1 MSAQRFHP
9 GARIRWRSDARN
21 GTYEIKRLLPDG
33 HARIED
39 ILMETEEAVTVTE
52 MVAALFAGDLQFVL
66 TGRQVKGKHGT
77 DQGVDVVYPTL
88 DDCPEPLTAVARF
101 RLECIEP
108 MLKETRPTR
117 QEVRDRVDDIKAR
130 LREGDDDGAVKRRVS
145 VASLY
150 RWRADYVRSGCD
162 LRSLI
167 PATLKRG
174 GKGIPRVEADVN
186 TALEAVIREKYL
198 VREQVTIDSIR
209 SEVGQRIVEMRPV
222 DTTSDAPRERG
233 PIPSRSTIKRRIE
246 MLDMEEVLR
255 AKRGDAA
262 AKRALTQYGVSDAPT
277 MPLERVE
284 IDHTRSDLIVLDDA
298 DNLPLG
304 RLTLTY
310 CLDVATRYPL
320 GYYLGFEPP
329 SYLAVMECLH
339 HAIWPK
345 RSVRE
350 AYGTEHEWVAYG
362 VPSTLVIDNGREFI
376 GPSLRDACLLLGT
389 TLQRTPVKSP
399 HFKGAAERALGSAN
413 TMLLHTLPG
422 TTFSN
427 TQSRG
432 DYDAEKQACVYL
444 SEIDKI
450 LTLFFVDI
458 YAERYHRGLHG
469 IPARRWERA
478 AQSGFIPR
486 VPSSAEELEL
496 FLGRVDHR
504 TIHHYGI
511 EFENLIYN
519 SPDLVALRTRLRGAR
534 TKIKFHPGNLGRLHV
549 HDAHD
554 NRYIEVP
561 ALDQEYAGGLSLWK
575 HRIIVAA
582 ARAAEGKTDLA
593 ALGRARRKIQQV
605 VDAGRARRRGGTRS
619 RGARWDTGGAPT
631 RNLGAKGTAAGAASA
646 SLPDDTGAAIPA
658 PEAAP
663 FVLPSPASMD
673 ALAAIVDGAAK
684 AGDLEGWGLDET
696 IRLKDLRRP
705 NEIQETKGATHE
717 RS

>member
-1 MSAQRFHP
+1 MSAQSFKI
-9 GARIRWRSDARN
+9 GARFAWQSEEHN
-21 GTYEIKRLLPDG
+21 GTYEIKRLFEG
-33 HARIED
+33 QARIENVLTD
-39 ILMETEEAVTVTE
+39 MEETVTVDE
-52 MVAALFAGDLQFVL
+52 LVKALFGGDLSFII
-66 TGRQVKGKHGT
+66 TGRHVKGAHGT
-77 DQGVDVVYPTL
+77 QSGTGHIYASI
-88 DDCPEPLTAVARF
+88 DDCPSDLVAVAHAK
-101 RLECIEP
+101 LACILPLLTGSERVW
-108 MLKETRPTR
+108 TRA
-117 QEVRDRVDDIKAR
+117 EVIAYAAEINVRPQA
-130 LREGDDDGAVKRRVS
+130 DDDSHPAMRVS
-145 VASLY
+145 AETLY
-150 RWRADYVRSGCD
+150 RWRRQYEQSGRD
-162 LRSLI
+162 LRALI
-167 PATLKRG
+167 PASNQRGGKDMPRLDPEVDDIIGQVLKERYFTRERTTLDAIRQLIATRIREANRGRPKEEAFKVPSRDAIEWRIERLDLKDVLEKRG
-174 GKGIPRVEADVN
+174 GK
-186 TALEAVIREKYL
+186 
-198 VREQVTIDSIR
+198 
-209 SEVGQRIVEMRPV
+209 
-222 DTTSDAPRERG
+222 
-233 PIPSRSTIKRRIE
+233 
-246 MLDMEEVLR
+246 
-255 AKRGDAA
+255 AA

-376 GPSLRDACLLLGT
+376 GSSLRDACLLLGT

-399 HFKGAAERALGSAN
+399 HFKGTIERALGSAN

-432 DYDAEKQACVYL
+432 DYDAEQQACVYL
-444 SEIDKI
+444 SETDKI
-450 LTLFFVDI
+450 LTLFLVDI
-458 YAERYHRGLHG
+458 YAERYHRGLHD

-478 AQSGFIPR
+478 TQSGFIPR

-582 ARAAEGKTDLA
+582 ARAAEGKTDLV